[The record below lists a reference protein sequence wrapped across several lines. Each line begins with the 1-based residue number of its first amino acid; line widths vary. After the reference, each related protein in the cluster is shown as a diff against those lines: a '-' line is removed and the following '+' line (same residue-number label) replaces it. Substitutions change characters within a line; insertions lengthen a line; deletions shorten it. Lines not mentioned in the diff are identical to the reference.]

1 MLDKKIIEKIE
12 KEINNGNKITTTDC
26 QWLATKINED
36 TDIVIGET
44 TLKRMFGFTSDPRN
58 PHRSTLN
65 IIAVFLGYK
74 DYEDMALD
82 LELSEVVISDFE
94 DRNSIETDTLN
105 IGDTLELAYLP
116 NRVFYLKYVGDSRF
130 IIESVENSRNLLAGD
145 IVKITHI
152 EKGFPLYIPEV
163 VRDGKNL
170 GAYEAGKNGGLTSI
184 QLIS

>member
-1 MLDKKIIEKIE
+1 MLDKKIIDKIE
-12 KEINNGNKITTTDC
+12 EKENEGNSLTTTDC
-26 QWLATKINED
+26 QWLSGKIG
-36 TDIVIGET
+36 IGET
-44 TLKRMFGFTSDPRN
+44 TLKRMLGFTSDPRT

-74 DYEDMALD
+74 DYEEMALD
-82 LELSEVVISDFE
+82 LELSEVIISDFDE
-94 DRNSIETDTLN
+94 RDTIETDNLN
-105 IGDTLELAYLP
+105 IGDIVELSYLP
-116 NRVFYLKYVGDSRF
+116 NRFFSLKYVGDSRF

-152 EKGFPLYIPEV
+152 EKGFPIYMPEV

-184 QLIS
+184 EMIL

>member
-1 MLDKKIIEKIE
+1 MLDKKIIDKIE
-12 KEINNGNKITTTDC
+12 EKENEGNSLTTTDC
-26 QWLATKINED
+26 QWLAGKIG
-36 TDIVIGET
+36 IGET
-44 TLKRMFGFTSDPRN
+44 TLKRMLGFTSDSGRS
-58 PHRSTLN
+58 PHRSTLD
-65 IIAVFLGYK
+65 IIARFLGYK
-74 DYEDMALD
+74 DYSALAID
-82 LELSEVVISDFE
+82 LELPEVVISDFE

-152 EKGFPLYIPEV
+152 EKGFPLYMPEV

-184 QLIS
+184 ELIL